1 MRKIDEV
8 IGNNNIKE
16 AIIPYHINIPD
27 ERLTVIRTRVES
39 YDWNLIPDAG
49 AWNSGVGIKD
59 LRRLVDYWLNQYD
72 WRKVERH
79 LNLQP
84 HFTTDIDGE
93 RIHFIHIQGNKSK
106 PPLLL
111 LHGWPGSF
119 IEFEKLLEPLSADG
133 HDIIIPSLPGFAFS
147 TPITGIIGVRRVA
160 ELMHRLMARLFAESR
175 YIVQGGD
182 WGANI
187 ASWMAYLFPN
197 ALLGI
202 HVNMVNIYA
211 ADTEPSTPEEIDFF
225 FRRDK
230 ILDWETGYSH
240 EQGTRP
246 QTLGIAMA
254 DSPVGAAAWIL
265 EKFGKWSDL
274 PILPD
279 GSPNIWSK
287 YSEELLLTNIM
298 LYIGPPSVVTA
309 TWIYQGKRLEKS
321 AAFPAGT
328 QVSVPMGIAAF
339 PDPVF
344 LPTPHSFAGK
354 IYNVLR
360 YTDMPKGGHFAALEE
375 PELLLADLRAF
386 INSLALHKS

>member
-1 MRKIDEV
+1 MSKIDKV
-8 IGNNNIKE
+8 IGNNDRKGE
-16 AIIPYHINIPD
+16 IIPYNIVIPD
-27 ERLTVIRTRVES
+27 ERAIRTRVES
-39 YDWNLIPDAG
+39 YDWNLIPDTG
-49 AWNSGVGIKD
+49 AWRSGVGIED

-119 IEFEKLLEPLSADG
+119 IEFEKLLAPLSADG

-147 TPITGIIGVRRVA
+147 TPVTGIIGMRRAA
-160 ELMHRLMARLFAESR
+160 ELMHSLMARLSGESR

-197 ALLGI
+197 SLLGI
-202 HVNMVNIYA
+202 HVNMVSIYA
-211 ADTEPSTPEEIDFF
+211 ADTKPTTPEEIDLFS
-225 FRRDK
+225 RRDK

-240 EQGTRP
+240 EQETRP

-254 DSPVGAAAWIL
+254 DSPVGYFCRHHAHL
-265 EKFGKWSDL
+265 PRKFTTSCITPTCIKADT
-274 PILPD
+274 
-279 GSPNIWSK
+279 
-287 YSEELLLTNIM
+287 LLRWRSRN
-298 LYIGPPSVVTA
+298 
-309 TWIYQGKRLEKS
+309 
-321 AAFPAGT
+321 FC
-328 QVSVPMGIAAF
+328 
-339 PDPVF
+339 
-344 LPTPHSFAGK
+344 
-354 IYNVLR
+354 
-360 YTDMPKGGHFAALEE
+360 
-375 PELLLADLRAF
+375 
-386 INSLALHKS
+386 